1 MDLLLAYVA
10 GIVSAVLFHV
20 FIDWMFNPVR

>member
-10 GIVSAVLFHV
+10 GIVSAVLFNV